1 MIAGDDKDFVK
12 ALLKRNYT
20 MQETSDLLRKRN
32 PSVRGFLLLWFS
44 VFPKIINFLQGE
56 SLTWNSKHIVRKAV
70 KV

>member
-32 PSVRGFLLLWFS
+32 PSVRGFLLLS
-44 VFPKIINFLQGE
+44 VFPKIIDFLQGE